1 VGTNGT
7 GQTGSDG
14 LKLGVQNAAT
24 VQTGFLQWQEVSP
37 FIIQSDWN
45 AAPGGVT
52 NGERMRISSTSA
64 QGVPSTLMNFNNT
77 TRVSINYLGNFPIT
91 QPRALLH
98 LGSNTNGGG
107 YATFMD
113 YGTLT
118 STSDKTIFTGITP
131 TNSTFVDP
139 SQAIVGFGNSNLI
152 FASSGQ
158 GEAGRFALANNYL
171 AVGNY
176 GATGLATD
184 PTERIDVDGNGR
196 FRDVPALG
204 GESLILGL
212 QVGTTPDDVKLSRLE
227 FPMDNT
233 QVLLGDGTW
242 GTNPSGGNGFALCT
256 QNADLLGESHTNLN
270 DFNLFFENGPT
281 QTVNQNLVAFGY
293 DCGSALDAKLNVFST
308 KEVWSGSFFVDGANP
323 ATAAQAAFQGGVKS
337 IIDNTNSESA
347 NAVYGYV
354 APNLLATMISQ
365 VGVKGE
371 VDAFQAKEAIG
382 VFGDATIS
390 DPTGG
395 ALGGRFLSSG
405 SGFGRAVQ
413 AQNTTFQTTV
423 AGTGFGFGGDFS
435 CGNPFGTSVD
445 WNTGVVGSAN
455 GKAGR
460 NYGVLGRAT
469 GNGILNVGVYGEAS
483 GGVTNRAAY
492 FAGQVEMVGAPIII
506 SDQQFK
512 TNVAP
517 IQSAL
522 STLSNLNPKTYY
534 MDTAN
539 FADFHFGSELQ
550 YGFIAQEVQ
559 NVLPE
564 LVHNGKK
571 PALYDS
577 LGNEISPSLDYIA
590 LNYNALIPLNTQA
603 INELNS
609 KVASKDSVIDL
620 MLAQNAQQQEQINDL
635 NERLK
640 KLESCLLNILPQLCE
655 MNQAAIQL
663 NSEEVQTKLSEVINV
678 RLSDKNTI
686 ILSQNVPNPFAES
699 TVINYSIPATVGK
712 AQIHFYDGQ
721 GKLINSVEITS
732 RGAGQLNVFG
742 EDLSSG
748 TYTYTLVADGQI
760 VSTKKMLKE

>member
-1 VGTNGT
+1 MKSLFLVVMLIIATTYESIAQSTTAGIPGNTWAANKYLGYDLSNGLNPLFTKTNNINRMRLNGTQTEVISGISTNTSGFLGLSDSPFFTTNSPWAMLHLEGPSNVPQFTAGQWRTWMKTGLFMRENSDGMYVGLKQEAGTNRSDAVVSWSDDAPFDRLRFLFTTTALNGNGDNASPLHGSNLTGYEFMRMEANGPLNEVAFPTGQIAIGPLTAPQNRLHMNMESALPNFLQITNVGTNGT

-131 TNSTFVDP
+131 TNSAFVDP
-139 SQAIVGFGNSNLI
+139 SQAILGFGNSNLI

-196 FRDVPALG
+196 FRDVSALG

-212 QVGTTPDDVKLSRLE
+212 QVGTTPNDVKLSRLE

-242 GTNPSGGNGFALCT
+242 GTNPSGGNGFVLCT

-281 QTVNQNLVAFGY
+281 QTVNQNLVAIGY

-308 KEVWSGSFFVDGANP
+308 KEVRSGSFFIDGANP
-323 ATAAQAAFQGGVKS
+323 ATAAQAAFQGGVKVS
-337 IIDNTNSESA
+337 LITQT
-347 NAVYGYV
+347 
-354 APNLLATMISQ
+354 L
-365 VGVKGE
+365 K
-371 VDAFQAKEAIG
+371 
-382 VFGDATIS
+382 
-390 DPTGG
+390 
-395 ALGGRFLSSG
+395 
-405 SGFGRAVQ
+405 VQ
-413 AQNTTFQTTV
+413 MQF
-423 AGTGFGFGGDFS
+423 
-435 CGNPFGTSVD
+435 
-445 WNTGVVGSAN
+445 
-455 GKAGR
+455 
-460 NYGVLGRAT
+460 
-469 GNGILNVGVYGEAS
+469 
-483 GGVTNRAAY
+483 
-492 FAGQVEMVGAPIII
+492 MV
-506 SDQQFK
+506 
-512 TNVAP
+512 
-517 IQSAL
+517 
-522 STLSNLNPKTYY
+522 
-534 MDTAN
+534 M
-539 FADFHFGSELQ
+539 
-550 YGFIAQEVQ
+550 
-559 NVLPE
+559 
-564 LVHNGKK
+564 
-571 PALYDS
+571 
-577 LGNEISPSLDYIA
+577 
-590 LNYNALIPLNTQA
+590 
-603 INELNS
+603 
-609 KVASKDSVIDL
+609 
-620 MLAQNAQQQEQINDL
+620 
-635 NERLK
+635 
-640 KLESCLLNILPQLCE
+640 
-655 MNQAAIQL
+655 
-663 NSEEVQTKLSEVINV
+663 
-678 RLSDKNTI
+678 
-686 ILSQNVPNPFAES
+686 
-699 TVINYSIPATVGK
+699 
-712 AQIHFYDGQ
+712 
-721 GKLINSVEITS
+721 
-732 RGAGQLNVFG
+732 
-742 EDLSSG
+742 
-748 TYTYTLVADGQI
+748 
-760 VSTKKMLKE
+760 